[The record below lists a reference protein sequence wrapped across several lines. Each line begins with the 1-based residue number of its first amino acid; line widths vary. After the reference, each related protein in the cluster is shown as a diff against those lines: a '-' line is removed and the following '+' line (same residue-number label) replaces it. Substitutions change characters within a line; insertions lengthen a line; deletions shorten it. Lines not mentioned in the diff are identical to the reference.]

1 MLLNFS
7 NHPSSLWEERQVEAT
22 RQYGEIADM
31 PFPSIDPG
39 VSSETVKEMAK
50 SYVHDILQIAK
61 NHDVTVHV
69 MGEMTFVFSVVTQLE
84 EKGIRC
90 VASTTERI
98 VKDNDDGTK
107 TSEFSF
113 VGFREY

>member
-7 NHPSSLWEERQVEAT
+7 NHPSSLWEESQLEAA
-22 RQYGEIADM
+22 RQYGEIVDM

-61 NHDVTVHV
+61 DRNITVHV
-69 MGEMTFVFSVVTQLE
+69 MGEMTFVFSVVMLLK

-90 VASTTERI
+90 VASTTERNAI
-98 VKDNDDGTK
+98 DNADGTK